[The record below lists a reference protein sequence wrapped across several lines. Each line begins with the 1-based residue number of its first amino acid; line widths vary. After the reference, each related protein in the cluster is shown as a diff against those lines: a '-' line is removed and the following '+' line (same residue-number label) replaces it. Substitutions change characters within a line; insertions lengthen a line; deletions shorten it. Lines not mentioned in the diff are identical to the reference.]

1 MRCLFHN
8 AAAGG
13 GQSAC
18 ELGQVR
24 EKAAVADT
32 LWVAASVSLYLVS
45 LLLDI
50 LWRISFLHSVKMA
63 FLVSLII

>member
-13 GQSAC
+13 GRSAC

-32 LWVAASVSLYLVS
+32 LWVAASVS
-45 LLLDI
+45 
-50 LWRISFLHSVKMA
+50 
-63 FLVSLII
+63 